1 VLDKDGKLLFLTRGV
16 RLFAYG
22 FLSIV
27 LVLYLEELG
36 LSDLEVGALLA
47 LTLVGDTAISLYI
60 TTKADRTG
68 RRMMLVIGAA
78 LMLFAGVVF
87 VLTDNF
93 AVLLVAAII
102 GVISP
107 SGNEVG
113 PFLSIEQSSL
123 SQIVGSKERTKVFA
137 YYNLLGSIATG
148 LGAIS
153 GGWIAQA
160 VQSSGSS
167 TLDSYRSVV
176 LGYALFGIVLLLLF
190 LQLSTKIEVPKAKVS
205 RMRDRFGLHRSRK
218 VVAKLSML
226 FSIDAFGGG
235 FIVQSVMAYWFFLRF
250 GTEPS
255 MLGTIFFAANLLAGF
270 SALSAVWIAKRI
282 GLVRTMVYT
291 HLPSNVL
298 LILIPLMP
306 SFELAL
312 LLLLLRFSISQMDVP
327 TRQSYVIA
335 VVDEDERSAASGITG
350 VARTFGQSGALMLTG
365 FLLKDDAMLAY
376 SFFIA
381 GLVKITY
388 DLLLYRSFRSI
399 KPEEELS

>member
-1 VLDKDGKLLFLTRGV
+1 LLDKDGRILFLTRGV

-22 FLSIV
+22 FLSII

-36 LSDLEVGALLA
+36 LSDLEIGALLA
-47 LTLVGDTAISLYI
+47 LTLIGDTAISLYI
-60 TTKADRTG
+60 ATKADRTG
-68 RRMMLVIGAA
+68 RKVMLVIGAV
-78 LMLFAGVVF
+78 LMLFAGAVF

-93 AVLLVAAII
+93 AILLVAAII

-123 SQIVGSKERTKVFA
+123 SQIVGDKERTRVFA

-160 VQSSGSS
+160 VQSAGSS
-167 TLDSYRSVV
+167 PLESYRSVV
-176 LGYALFGIVLLLLF
+176 LGYALLGIVLLLLF

-218 VVAKLSML
+218 VVIKLSAL
-226 FSIDAFGGG
+226 FSMDAFGGG
-235 FIVQSVMAYWFFLRF
+235 FIVQSIMAYWFFLRF
-250 GTEPS
+250 GTEPA
-255 MLGTIFFAANLLAGF
+255 MLGTIFFAANILAGL

-298 LILIPLMP
+298 LIMIPLMP

-312 LLLLLRFSISQMDVP
+312 ALLLLRFSISQMDVP

-381 GLVKITY
+381 GFVKIAY
-388 DLLLYRSFRSI
+388 DVLLYHSFRSLRP
-399 KPEEELS
+399 KEELT